1 VEVAIMMIKISD
13 ARIGVSYLDVGARWS
28 ALPPVA
34 KREANLLE
42 YPFFSKREIKTAAKS

>member
-1 VEVAIMMIKISD
+1 MMIQISD

-34 KREANLLE
+34 KREANLPGI
-42 YPFFSKREIKTAAKS
+42 PFFPKEGIKTAAKS